1 MKGFG
6 EKHKNPKKKKINSD
20 EQTIKDQ
27 IISRAFKQHSQGN
40 LQEAKKYYENF
51 INKGFLDHR
60 VFSNYGMI
68 LINLG
73 ELEKAELSTRKAI
86 ELNPNYAMAYSN
98 LGVILKDLSKLEEA
112 EIFTRQ
118 AIELNPH

>member
-6 EKHKNPKKKKINSD
+6 EKHKNTKKKKINSH

-27 IISRAFKQHSQGN
+27 IIRKAFKQHSQGN
-40 LQEAKKYYENF
+40 IQEAKKYYENF

-68 LINLG
+68 LLNLG
-73 ELEKAELSTRKAI
+73 ELKKAEIFTHKAI

-98 LGVILKDLSKLEEA
+98 LGGILKDLGNYKKQNYQLVKL
-112 EIFTRQ
+112 
-118 AIELNPH
+118 LN

>member
-6 EKHKNPKKKKINSD
+6 SHKKSKKKKINSD
-20 EQTIKDQ
+20 LQTIKDQ

-40 LQEAKKYYENF
+40 LKEAKKYYENF
-51 INKGFLDHR
+51 INKGFIDHR

-68 LINLG
+68 LLNLG
-73 ELEKAELSTRKAI
+73 EFKKAEIFTRQAI

-98 LGVILKDLSKLEEA
+98 LGVILKHLGKLE
-112 EIFTRQ
+112 
-118 AIELNPH
+118 